1 MKEKNFFLKLLRL
14 SKVGCSDSA
23 QLSDTLAPN
32 GLRVGDVALCCPEA
46 AGRQGNIAYTLLW
59 DG

>member
-32 GLRVGDVALCCPEA
+32 
-46 AGRQGNIAYTLLW
+46 
-59 DG
+59 

>member
-14 SKVGCSDSA
+14 SKLGCSDSA

-32 GLRVGDVALCCPEA
+32 GLQLGDVA
-46 AGRQGNIAYTLLW
+46 
-59 DG
+59 DF